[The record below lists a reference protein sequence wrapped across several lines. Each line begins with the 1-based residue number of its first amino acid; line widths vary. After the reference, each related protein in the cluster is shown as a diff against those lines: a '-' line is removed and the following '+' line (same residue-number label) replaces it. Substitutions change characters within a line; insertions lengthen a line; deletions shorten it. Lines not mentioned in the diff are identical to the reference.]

1 MTENKKP
8 TVGYIGLGIMGKP
21 SAENLLRAGYPLIIF
36 ARRPEQAAL
45 LISQGAQASATPADL
60 ARQCEFIFTN
70 VSDTPDVKEILLGG
84 NGVIHGAKEGA
95 IVADMSTISP
105 AATRQ
110 MAATLAEKKIELLDA
125 PVSGGEKGAIEGALS
140 FMVGG
145 NAEAFARALPLFNA
159 MGKTVTLVGESGA
172 GQTAKACNQIVIG
185 ATIEGIAEAFR
196 LAQKNGVDAAR
207 VRQALMGG
215 FAASRV
221 MEIHAARM
229 LSGDYAPGFK
239 AALHR
244 KDMKI
249 ALENAEQFSAPLP
262 GAEIFLHRL
271 DKLIEGGG
279 GDLDSSAVFKILQ
292 AEE

>member
-21 SAENLLRAGYPLIIF
+21 AAANLLRAGYPLIVF
-36 ARRPEQAAL
+36 ARRPEQAAS

-215 FAASRV
+215 FAASKV